1 MKLTLGQASKE
12 TGVSKA
18 TLSRALKSGKLSGEK
33 QEDGSFRIDPAEL
46 FRVFQRNS
54 TDNPVLQQSVTPI
67 ATHETDIKIVRIE
80 AENTAL
86 KRENELLQKQID
98 DLRQDRDDWKKQ
110 AAVVQ
115 LVADMREKKGFWERL
130 VSLPRK

>member
-18 TLSRALKSGKLSGEK
+18 TLSRALKSGKISGDK
-33 QEDGSFRIDPAEL
+33 QSDGSFKIDPAEL
-46 FRVFQRNS
+46 FRVFPRNS
-54 TDNPVLQQSVTPI
+54 SNNPAMKQS
-67 ATHETDIKIVRIE
+67 ATHNETPETDIKMVQLE
-80 AENTAL
+80 AENKAL
-86 KRENELLQKQID
+86 KRENELLQAQID

-115 LVADMREKKGFWERL
+115 LVADMRERKGFWGRL
-130 VSLPRK
+130 LGS

>member
-18 TLSRALKSGKLSGEK
+18 TLSRALKSGKLSGDR
-33 QEDGSFRIDPAEL
+33 QEDGSFKIDPAEL
-46 FRVFQRNS
+46 FRVFQRNTS
-54 TDNPVLQQSVTPI
+54 DNPNVKQTVTPI
-67 ATHETDIKIVRIE
+67 ETHETDIKLVRLE
-80 AENTAL
+80 AENSAL
-86 KRENELLQKQID
+86 KRENELLQKQIA

-115 LVADMREKKGFWERL
+115 LVTDMREKKGFWASVLGR
-130 VSLPRK
+130 

>member
-33 QEDGSFRIDPAEL
+33 QEDGSFKIDPAEL
-46 FRVFQRNS
+46 FRVFPRNS
-54 TDNPVLQQSVTPI
+54 SGNPILKQSVTPD
-67 ATHETDIKIVRIE
+67 ATHETDLKLVQLE
-80 AENTAL
+80 AENKAL

-115 LVADMREKKGFWERL
+115 LVADMREKKGFWGRFL
-130 VSLPRK
+130 R